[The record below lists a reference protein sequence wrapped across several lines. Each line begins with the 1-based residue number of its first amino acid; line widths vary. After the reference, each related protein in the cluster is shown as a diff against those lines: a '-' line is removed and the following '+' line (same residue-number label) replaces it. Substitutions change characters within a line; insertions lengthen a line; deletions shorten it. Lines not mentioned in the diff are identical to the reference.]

1 MNIQLSDHFNCR
13 RLLRFTLPS
22 IVMMIFT
29 SVYGVV
35 DGFFVSNFVGKTSFA
50 AVNFIMPFL
59 MILGAVGFMF
69 GAGGGA
75 LIAKTMG
82 EGRHE
87 KAQKLFSLFV
97 YVTVICGIVIAVLGS
112 IFIRPIAAFLGA
124 EGTMLDALFVA
135 VLPWGLVGAAAAT
148 AASQCLGGVIPLI
161 YFGSRNTSLLRPR
174 KWEMDGRALLKA
186 CTNGSSELMS
196 NISMSIVSMLYNSQL
211 IRYAGEDGIAAY
223 GVLMYVNFV
232 FLAAFIGYSTGTA
245 PIIGY
250 HYGAGNH
257 RELKSL
263 RKKSFLLIVICS
275 GDMFMLAELL
285 AKPLGGIFVG
295 YDQKLL
301 DLTVRAFTI
310 YSFSFL
316 FAGIAIFGSS
326 FFTALNDG
334 LTSAVI
340 SFLRT
345 LVFQAAAVLL
355 FPLYFGIDGIWLSI
369 VAAEWMAMLVTLMFI
384 VGKRKKYRY

>member
-112 IFIRPIAAFLGA
+112 IFIRPIAAFSWG
-124 EGTMLDALFVA
+124 GGDDAGRTFCGSPA
-135 VLPWGLVGAAAAT
+135 VGA
-148 AASQCLGGVIPLI
+148 GGR
-161 YFGSRNTSLLRPR
+161 SRGDCCEPVSGRRDSVDLF
-174 KWEMDGRALLKA
+174 WEQKHKPS
-186 CTNGSSELMS
+186 SSEKM
-196 NISMSIVSMLYNSQL
+196 
-211 IRYAGEDGIAAY
+211 
-223 GVLMYVNFV
+223 
-232 FLAAFIGYSTGTA
+232 
-245 PIIGY
+245 
-250 HYGAGNH
+250 GNGWKGFA
-257 RELKSL
+257 ESL
-263 RKKSFLLIVICS
+263 HKW
-275 GDMFMLAELL
+275 
-285 AKPLGGIFVG
+285 
-295 YDQKLL
+295 
-301 DLTVRAFTI
+301 
-310 YSFSFL
+310 
-316 FAGIAIFGSS
+316 
-326 FFTALNDG
+326 FF
-334 LTSAVI
+334 
-340 SFLRT
+340 
-345 LVFQAAAVLL
+345 
-355 FPLYFGIDGIWLSI
+355 
-369 VAAEWMAMLVTLMFI
+369 
-384 VGKRKKYRY
+384 